1 MAKLASIDCGG
12 KLLSLDTPKIMGV
25 LNLTPDSF
33 SDGGRFIGD
42 SGSVD
47 IDRVLKASEA
57 MIDEGASVVDIGGES
72 TRPGAAEVSDQE
84 QMDRVA
90 AVVEQLASRVDV
102 IISVDTSSPEL
113 MAESARLGAGMINDI
128 RSLANP
134 GALAAVASSGLAVCM
149 MHMQGQPID
158 MQDQPVYTDIVQE
171 VVGFFEQRILNFID
185 AGIDKNNILIDPG
198 FGFGKTLAHNVQLL
212 KELERF
218 RSLHLPLLVGISRKA
233 MIGQLTGRPVQ
244 GRVHGSVAAAML
256 AIQGGANIVRV
267 HDVAATRDMIKMQ
280 LAIAGEVD

>member
-1 MAKLASIDCGG
+1 MARFASIDCGG
-12 KLLSLDTPKIMGV
+12 KRLSLETPQIMGV

-33 SDGGRFIGD
+33 SDGGRFIND

-47 IDRVLKASEA
+47 IDRALKASEA
-57 MIDEGASVVDIGGES
+57 MVDDGASIIDIGGES

-90 AVVEQLASRVDV
+90 AVVEQIASRVDV

-113 MAESARLGAGMINDI
+113 MAESARLGVGMINDI

-134 GALAAVASSGLAVCM
+134 GALAVAASSGLAICM
-149 MHMQGQPID
+149 MHMQGQPSD
-158 MQDQPVYTDIVQE
+158 MQNQPVYTDIVQE
-171 VVGFFEQRILNFID
+171 VVGFFKQRILNFID
-185 AGIDKNNILIDPG
+185 AGIEKNNILIDPG
-198 FGFGKTLAHNVQLL
+198 FGFGKALAHNVQLL

-218 RSLHLPLLVGISRKA
+218 KSLHLPLLVGISRKA

-244 GRVHGSVAAAML
+244 GRVHGSVTAAML

-267 HDVAATRDMIKMQ
+267 HDVAATRDMIKMH